1 MRFLKRQKDILELKN
16 ITDIK
21 ISLKGFRS
29 RFQKPEKRVNE
40 LQDRATEIV
49 KSEEQKGK
57 KKKLLKKSEWSP
69 GDL

>member
-40 LQDRATEIV
+40 LQDRATESV

-57 KKKLLKKSEWSP
+57 KKKTIEEK
-69 GDL
+69 

>member
-1 MRFLKRQKDILELKN
+1 MRFFKRQKDILELKN

-57 KKKLLKKSEWSP
+57 KKTIEEK
-69 GDL
+69 